1 MLNMRSHGFFTMHND
16 YGGIYLANLSKR
28 LASILVDK
36 YLMLI
41 AVYIAEAYSE
51 PSQTSKILV
60 I

>member
-1 MLNMRSHGFFTMHND
+1 MRSHGFFTMHND
-16 YGGIYLANLSKR
+16 YDGIYLANLSKR

-41 AVYIAEAYSE
+41 AVYIGEAYSE
-51 PSQTSKILV
+51 LSQTSKILV

>member
-1 MLNMRSHGFFTMHND
+1 MHND
-16 YGGIYLANLSKR
+16 YDGIYLANFSKR

-41 AVYIAEAYSE
+41 AVYIGEAYSE